1 MLETLRSL
9 QGVWKMCIKNKTFSY
24 SQLGTV
30 DPYNCSCPQIFNILF
45 FFFHFVMRD
54 CMILAGS
61 RDSFPLPE
69 GVCVVGA
76 RGPSLRVCYQYCRCP
91 RCASLPVCCNA
102 WTLVAANRCLWGLTC
117 GRYGTAR
124 LTLLPLSP
132 PPLQFCSHAVTCL
145 LPSKSLICVPRCLGY
160 ICPFCKCGYSN
171 IQNKVQIRVY
181 EEKS

>member
-1 MLETLRSL
+1 MYEKKT
-9 QGVWKMCIKNKTFSY
+9 NKPTFSC
-24 SQLGTV
+24 SQLGTLE
-30 DPYNCSCPQIFNILF
+30 PCNCLCPQFSNILSF
-45 FFFHFVMRD
+45 LHFVMRD

-160 ICPFCKCGYSN
+160 ICCPLCKCGCSN
-171 IQNKVQIRVY
+171 IQIKVQIRVL
-181 EEKS
+181 